1 MTTKREAEL
10 EQFLERLAKHKGKLE
25 LTQGGLIRTKT
36 RPKRCPVEVVY
47 DLPQDKYYKAP
58 LPRELTETIVTAA
71 DLDLKLLPGEV
82 DVTNKDLIVEMR
94 KRMFQVL
101 RLKETS

>member
-10 EQFLERLAKHKGKLE
+10 EQFLERLAKHKGELE

-36 RPKRCPVEVVY
+36 RPKRCPIEVVY
-47 DLPQDKYYKAP
+47 DLPQDRCYKAP
-58 LPRELTETIVTAA
+58 LPRELAEIIITAA
-71 DLDLKLLPGEV
+71 DLDLTGEI
-82 DVTNKDLIVEMR
+82 DETSKDLIVEIR